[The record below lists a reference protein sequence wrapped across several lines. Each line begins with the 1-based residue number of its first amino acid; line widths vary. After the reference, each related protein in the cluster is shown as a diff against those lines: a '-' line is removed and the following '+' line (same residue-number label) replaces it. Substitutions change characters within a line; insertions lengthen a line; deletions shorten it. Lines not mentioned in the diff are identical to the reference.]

1 MEKQFKRCNWE
12 QYKEMLERFNYTEE
26 QIENVAMKRNTLEV
40 MEWDMYQELL
50 KQGILVRTRK
60 LKKPRSLYVCEEGKL
75 WYLCHYR
82 KDWQWCSKFK
92 EE

>member
-1 MEKQFKRCNWE
+1 MEKQFERESWEDYKKR
-12 QYKEMLERFNYTEE
+12 LESFGYTEE
-26 QIENVAMKRNTLEV
+26 QIDNVAIKRNTLEV

-60 LKKPRSLYVCEEGKL
+60 LKKPRSLYVQEDGKIL
-75 WYLCHYR
+75 YLCHYK